1 MDEKQWILNEL
12 SLLKEE
18 TQTYEVTAFLNGL
31 EEVLIEQYTRINQAE
46 AEIDGLL
53 WSPKEW

>member
-18 TQTYEVTAFLNGL
+18 TQIYEVTAFLKGL

-46 AEIDGLL
+46 SEIDGLL